1 MSVLQTVETW
11 VVEKARTGHRMGVN
25 RHYGGPG
32 KASRE
37 WEGSGAHIA
46 PHVDH
51 DARGGVRERMS
62 AAVRRYSSVA

>member
-1 MSVLQTVETW
+1 MSVLQTVETS

-25 RHYGGPG
+25 RHYGGLG

-51 DARGGVRERMS
+51 DAPGVREQMS